1 MARTDLRA
9 AREEAETEV
18 RLRLVAEE
26 QASSLKSELAQQ
38 KTILEEEKEALENS
52 LRTYQKNLE
61 DTRAQNTLLHGQL
74 EKIGDQIEKIQS
86 VRAAEAAEGTASEE
100 LVSDNAMQ
108 KTVSELREVV
118 KFVRSEKEMIQA
130 QLDTERRAAER
141 ERAASAVAKRSLD
154 EARAELKVLQENSQR
169 SVVGD
174 TNVEELQ
181 LKLQEA
187 QEQTRLLGD
196 SNSHLREEL
205 GKVKKS
211 TSDLNAQLEL
221 AKKNA
226 EPAEKRQHELE
237 AEKAGLVAEKESLLR
252 EVSDWK
258 GRVQSLVSKF
268 NQVSFLIFSK

>member
-100 LVSDNAMQ
+100 SVSDTAMQ